1 MKRIVTVSEMASLGG
16 KARAK
21 SLTAEQLSDQGRRA
35 VQARWEK
42 YRAAKVAAGG
52 AEPVR
57 KRRKKTGTNR

>member
-21 SLTAEQLSDQGRRA
+21 SLTVEQLSEQGRRA

-42 YRAAKVAAGG
+42 YRAAKAASGG
-52 AEPVR
+52 AGPVS
-57 KRRKKTGTNR
+57 KRRKKTGANA